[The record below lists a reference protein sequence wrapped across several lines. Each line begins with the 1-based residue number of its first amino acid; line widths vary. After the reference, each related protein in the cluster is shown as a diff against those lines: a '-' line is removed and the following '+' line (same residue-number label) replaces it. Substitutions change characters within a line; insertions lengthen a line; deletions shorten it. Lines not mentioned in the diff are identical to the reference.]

1 MLEKSK
7 GLVLQS
13 IEFMESSHICT
24 ILTERRGLIKVIAK
38 GARRPKS
45 PLRNLCNMFST
56 INIVYYFKR
65 DRELQ
70 ILKEG
75 HILRK
80 RDGIASS
87 YDKYLLCSEIV
98 RFVLKFFPYEGG
110 KEIFTLVE
118 SLLDL
123 IEALREINPLI
134 FNVFIFKILKK
145 EGTFPELEKCVI
157 CGSKDA
163 QFFSWIKGG
172 VICEN
177 CLESEIDAIKI
188 NQGVKKELLYLLEA
202 NWNEITKLKIGKTTE
217 NILKSIP
224 YLKENEKKDF

>member
-13 IEFMESSHICT
+13 LEFMESSYICT

-45 PLRNLCNMFST
+45 PLRNLCNMFGT

-75 HILRK
+75 NIVR
-80 RDGIASS
+80 RRGGIASS

-98 RFVLKFFPYEGG
+98 SFVLQFLPYEGG
-110 KEIFTLVE
+110 KEIFYLVE
-118 SLLDL
+118 SVLDF
-123 IEALREINPLI
+123 IETSIEINPLI
-134 FNVFIFKILKK
+134 FNVFVFKVLKK
-145 EGTFPELEKCVI
+145 EGTFPELDKCVI
-157 CGSKDA
+157 CENKET
-163 QFFSWIKGG
+163 QFFSWSKGG
-172 VICEN
+172 VICKA
-177 CLESEIDAIKI
+177 CLKNKLDAIKI
-188 NQGVKKELLYLLEA
+188 TQGVKKELLYLLEA
-202 NWNEITKLKIGKTTE
+202 DWHDITRLKIGKITE
-217 NILKSIP
+217 SILKSIP
-224 YLKENEKKDF
+224 YLKGK